1 MAAEGR
7 VPPYDILERTI
18 NYSLETIHFCRGLEI
33 DAVNRILS
41 RQLLRCAT
49 SVGANVHEAQGGQ
62 SRADFISKMSIAHKE
77 AREAAYWLRLLREDR
92 IGNQET
98 LDSLIDETRQLV
110 KILASIILNTKGQT
124 VQYLSTASTKTAKV
138 LEGYPFLL
146 S

>member
-1 MAAEGR
+1 MADGSR

-18 NYSLETIHFCRGLEI
+18 AYSLQTIHFCRGLEN
-33 DAVNRILS
+33 DPVNRILS
-41 RQLLRCAT
+41 RQLLRSAT

-98 LDSLIDETRQLV
+98 LNSLIDETRQLM
-110 KILASIILNTKGQT
+110 KILASIILNTKEQT
-124 VQYLSTASTKTAKV
+124 VQYASTASSKSAKV
-138 LEGYPFLL
+138 FEGYPFLL